1 MFDFGVWVTGLGVIL
16 LIVLGVWA
24 ASIPL
29 RNVSIID
36 PFWSLLFVAALLTYI
51 ATDDTASG
59 SRIVLLTVLVTVWG
73 LRLSIYLFWRAAG
86 EPEDK
91 RYQAMRKKQG
101 PTFPVKSLV
110 TVFVLQGLL
119 AWVIS
124 LPLLGVAV
132 GGGDIGA
139 LDVIAVIVWVVGF
152 AFEAGGD
159 YQLARFKADPANDG
173 KVLDTGLWRYTRHP
187 NYFGDAVMWWA
198 YYLVAVAAGAWW
210 SIIGPAI
217 MTWLL
222 MRFSG
227 VTLLERGLE
236 KTRPQYADYVART
249 NTFFPGPP
257 KSS

>member
-1 MFDFGVWVTGLGVIL
+1 MFDFGVWAAGLGVIL
-16 LIVLGVWA
+16 LIVLAVWA

-29 RNVSIID
+29 RNASIID
-36 PFWSLLFVAALLTYI
+36 PFWSLLFVAALLTYV
-51 ATDDTASG
+51 AVDDVAGG
-59 SRIVLLTVLVTVWG
+59 SRVTLLVVLVTVWG
-73 LRLSIYLFWRAAG
+73 LRLAAYLFWRAAG

-110 TVFVLQGLL
+110 TVFAFQGLL

-124 LPLLGVAV
+124 LPLLGTAV

-139 LDVIAVIVWVVGF
+139 LDLLAVVVWLVGF
-152 AFEAGGD
+152 VFEAGGD
-159 YQLARFKADPANDG
+159 YQLARFKADPSNEG
-173 KVLDTGLWRYTRHP
+173 EVLDSGLWRYTRHP

-198 YYLVAVAAGAWW
+198 YYLIAVAAGAWW

-236 KTRPQYADYVART
+236 RTRPQYADYVART

-257 KSS
+257 RD